1 MTPKSQSTEAQRLRL
16 LEELRQRPLST
27 PQIRKEC
34 DIPAPAPRI
43 FELRR
48 DGHEIV
54 RQWCR
59 TTGESGEIHRFALYS
74 IQVKEAKNHG

>member
-1 MTPKSQSTEAQRLRL
+1 MTAQNQSGAAQRQRL
-16 LEELRQRPLST
+16 LEALRQHALST
-27 PQIRKEC
+27 PEIRRSL

-48 DGHEIV
+48 DGHEIA
-54 RQWCR
+54 RQWIR

-74 IQVKEAKNHG
+74 IQVKEANHG